1 MEIEFIPDLHIYLI
15 DGMMIP
21 SVTSII
27 QKILPNKYE
36 GINKK
41 VLERKARY
49 GTLGHKVIEE
59 IGKNM
64 MNCDEAMAFIN
75 DLYSDEKINQDLYIS
90 LRDYV
95 RLSRKYNIE
104 PLANEKV
111 VHYKYEYVGTLDMI
125 AYVNGKKALLDM
137 KFTASLDR
145 EHLSWQLG
153 MYKLASGEDF
163 DEYYCIW
170 LPKGKAGKLIPIEIK
185 SEQEILNKLEE
196 LKNEGIL

>member
-1 MEIEFIPDLHIYLI
+1 MDIEFIPESHIYLI

-27 QKILPNKYE
+27 QKILPDKYQ

-41 VLERKARY
+41 VLARKAKY

-59 IGKNM
+59 IGRNM
-64 MNCDEAMAFIN
+64 MNCDEASNFIN
-75 DLYSDEKINQDLYIS
+75 ELYMQNKINQDLYIS
-90 LRDYV
+90 LREYI
-95 RLSRKYNIE
+95 RLSRKNQIE
-104 PLANEKV
+104 PIENEKT

-153 MYKLASGEDF
+153 MYKLASGEEF

-170 LPKGKAGKLIPIEIK
+170 LPKGKVGKLIPIEIK
-185 SEQEILNKLEE
+185 TKEEILNKLEE
-196 LKNEGIL
+196 LKNEGLL